1 VTRKKLYGPQDEG
14 PDNTALR
21 QAQGGSIPHHDDVV
35 PHDDTAAALSHG
47 EVSNHPEES
56 KGHHESLV
64 SPDDTLEDEVYGASL
79 RPRSFDEYVGQ
90 TTVVENLKIAIDAAR
105 RRGEP
110 LEHVL
115 FYGPPGLG
123 KTTLAALIAR
133 DLGRSLRPTSGP
145 TLEKPKD
152 LVGILTS
159 LEEGDI
165 LFIDEI
171 HRLGRVVEEFLY
183 PAMEDY
189 QIDFLVDRGA
199 YAKTIKLPLKR
210 FTLVGATTRA
220 GMLSAPLR
228 ERFGIMHHLDYYSVE
243 ELRRIVLRS
252 ASVLSVPIDEEGA
265 QSIAARS
272 RGTPRIANRLLRRV
286 RDFAEVRAGGHITEE
301 VADEALRREGVDE
314 LGLDR
319 LDRAFLR
326 TIVEQYGGGPA
337 GISAIAATLTEDSE
351 TLEDVVEPYLLKQG
365 FVVRTASGRKATP
378 LAYKHLGA
386 RPSLGA
392 PSQERLL

>member
-1 VTRKKLYGPQDEG
+1 MHDDTRGARKKLYGPEDAPAEE
-14 PDNTALR
+14 R
-21 QAQGGSIPHHDDVV
+21 VV
-35 PHDDTAAALSHG
+35 SARDS
-47 EVSNHPEES
+47 
-56 KGHHESLV
+56 
-64 SPDDTLEDEVYGASL
+64 LEDEVYGASL

-90 TTVVENLKIAIDAAR
+90 HTVVENLKIAIDAAR

-110 LEHVL
+110 LEHIL

-133 DLGRSLRPTSGP
+133 DMGGTLHPTSGP

-171 HRLGRVVEEFLY
+171 HRLGRIVEEFLY

-189 QIDFLVDRGA
+189 QIDFIVDRGA

-220 GMLSAPLR
+220 GMLSGPLR
-228 ERFGIMHHLDYYSVE
+228 ERFGIMHHLDYYSPD
-243 ELRRIVLRS
+243 ELKRIVLRS
-252 ASVLSVPIDEEGA
+252 SDMLSVPIEDDGA
-265 QSIAARS
+265 QIIAARS

-286 RDFAEVRAGGHITEE
+286 RDYAEVRAEGRITRA

-326 TIVEQYGGGPA
+326 TIVEQYKGGPV
-337 GISAIAATLTEDSE
+337 GIGAIAATLTEDAE
-351 TLEDVVEPYLLKQG
+351 TLEDVVEPYLLKCG
-365 FVVRTASGRKATP
+365 FVVRTASGRKAT
-378 LAYKHLGA
+378 AHAFTHLGA
-386 RPSLGA
+386 KGSAGPA
-392 PSQERLL
+392 QERLL

>member
-1 VTRKKLYGPQDEG
+1 MSDESARKKLIAGEEYDEA
-14 PDNTALR
+14 DR
-21 QAQGGSIPHHDDVV
+21 
-35 PHDDTAAALSHG
+35 
-47 EVSNHPEES
+47 
-56 KGHHESLV
+56 LV

-79 RPRSFDEYVGQ
+79 RPRTFADYVGQ
-90 TTVVENLKIAIDAAR
+90 ERVVENLRIAIDAAKR
-105 RRGEP
+105 RNET

-133 DLGRSLRPTSGP
+133 EMNANFRPTSGP

-159 LEEGDI
+159 LEAGDV

-183 PAMEDY
+183 PAMEDF
-189 QIDFLVDRGA
+189 QIDFVVDRGA

-210 FTLVGATTRA
+210 FTLIGATTRA
-220 GMLSAPLR
+220 GMLTAPLR
-228 ERFGIMHHLDYYSVE
+228 ERFGIVHHLDYYSDD
-243 ELRRIVLRS
+243 ELERIVTRS
-252 ASVLSVPIDEEGA
+252 ASVLGVPIERDGA
-265 QSIAARS
+265 VTIASRS

-286 RDFAEVRAGGHITEE
+286 RDYAEVRAGGTITDR
-301 VADEALRREGVDE
+301 VADEALQREGVDAR
-314 LGLDR
+314 GLDR

-326 TIVEQYGGGPA
+326 TIVEQYGGGPV
-337 GISAIAATLTEDSE
+337 GISAIAATLTEDAE
-351 TLEDVVEPYLLKQG
+351 TLEDVVEPYLLKAG

-378 LAYKHLGA
+378 DAYRHLGSIPNHA
-386 RPSLGA
+386 
-392 PSQERLL
+392 QQDRLF

>member
-1 VTRKKLYGPQDEG
+1 MSDSARKRLIG
-14 PDNTALR
+14 PDDAL
-21 QAQGGSIPHHDDVV
+21 P
-35 PHDDTAAALSHG
+35 
-47 EVSNHPEES
+47 
-56 KGHHESLV
+56 
-64 SPDDTLEDEVYGASL
+64 SPAVDERIVDPTDTLEDEVYGASL
-79 RPRSFDEYVGQ
+79 RPRTFEDYVGQ
-90 TTVVENLKIAIDAAR
+90 RGVVENLQISIAAAKG
-105 RRGEP
+105 RGEP

-123 KTTLAALIAR
+123 KTTLATLIAR
-133 DLGRSLRPTSGP
+133 ELGATIHPTSGP

-159 LEEGDI
+159 LEDGDV

-183 PAMEDY
+183 PALEDF
-189 QIDFLVDRGA
+189 QIDFIVDRGA

-228 ERFGIMHHLDYYSVE
+228 ERFGILHHLDYYDVADLE
-243 ELRRIVLRS
+243 RIVTRS
-252 ASVLSVPIDEEGA
+252 ASVLEVPMDAAGA
-265 QSIAARS
+265 HAIASRS

-286 RDFAEVRAGGHITEE
+286 RDYAEVCAQGRITPE

-326 TIVEQYGGGPA
+326 TLIGQYGGGPA
-337 GISAIAATLTEDSE
+337 GIAAIAATLTEDAE
-351 TLEDVVEPYLLKQG
+351 TLEDVVEPYLLKSG
-365 FVVRTASGRKATP
+365 FVTRTASGRKATP
-378 LAYKHLGA
+378 AAYRHLG
-386 RPSLGA
+386 SSA
-392 PSQERLL
+392 PASQERLL